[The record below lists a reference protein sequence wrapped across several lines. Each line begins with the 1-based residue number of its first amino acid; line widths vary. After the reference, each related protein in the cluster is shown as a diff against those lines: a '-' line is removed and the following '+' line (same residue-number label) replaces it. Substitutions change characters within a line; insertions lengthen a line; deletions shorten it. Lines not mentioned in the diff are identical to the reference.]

1 MKRPQLS
8 LDRKYIKICSY
19 AGLTTIATV
28 LILYFLYNTRG
39 VVSVTWSLF
48 MAVLRPI
55 VIGGIISYL
64 LRPVVRKL
72 EIFFKERGLEKIAKT
87 ASVVISIALA
97 LAIVFGIL
105 GVLVFTLVK
114 TVSTIDTGDINSLIS
129 YMQRDF
135 TSFTAKLEEY
145 LSMFGLS
152 AERISRI
159 ATAIVNGVSNIASGL
174 LFGVIFAIYFML
186 DDGNIS
192 KYWGRALRILSGNS
206 STAGMKQFLADADRV
221 FSGYIRGQFIDA
233 AIIGV
238 MTTIAMMVIGVP
250 NGTVVG
256 VLTGCGNLIPYVGP
270 VIGYLTLALVCIP
283 TGAWAKFLAGAVVLA
298 ILLFVDGNIIN
309 PRLLSS
315 NVMVHPLLVVA
326 ALIGGGAVGGFV
338 GMLIAVPTAA
348 LIKIQFDRYLDRRE
362 ARLAAEAKEKAAAAA
377 RDKGHGQ
384 QADAHRKRA
393 EARRESDLKKQAVRK
408 AETGKAS
415 KKSAGKP
422 AETKSEKASEK
433 PAGKKADPEKASEK
447 SAGKKADSDRNA
459 EKPAGR
465 KKTRRNKEQNPQE

>member
-1 MKRPQLS
+1 MKKPLIS
-8 LDRKYIKICSY
+8 LDHKYIKLCSY
-19 AGLTTIATV
+19 AAITV
-28 LILYFLYNTRG
+28 IITALILYFLYNTRG
-39 VVSVTWSLF
+39 VWSMAWGLF

-55 VIGGIISYL
+55 IIGGIISYL
-64 LRPVVRKL
+64 LRPVVKKL
-72 EIFFKERGLEKIAKT
+72 EIYFRDRGLEKIART
-87 ASVVISIALA
+87 GSVVISIILA

-105 GVLVFTLVK
+105 GVLVFTLVR
-114 TVSTIDTGDINSLIS
+114 TVSTISEGDISSLIS
-129 YMQRDF
+129 YMQHDF
-135 TSFTAKLEEY
+135 TSFTTKLEEY

-159 ATAIVNGVSNIASGL
+159 ASAIVNGVSNVASGL

-192 KYWGRALRILSGNS
+192 KYWMRALRIISGNS
-206 STAGMKQFLADADRV
+206 SPAGMKQFLADADRV

-238 MTTIAMMVIGVP
+238 MTTIAMMIIGVP

-283 TGAWAKFLAGAVVLA
+283 TGAWTKLIAGAIVLA

-348 LIKIQFDRYLDRRE
+348 LIKIQFDRYLDKQERK
-362 ARLAAEAKEKAAAAA
+362 LAKQALEKAESEQPAKKP
-377 RDKGHGQ
+377 DNIKQ
-384 QADAHRKRA
+384 Q
-393 EARRESDLKKQAVRK
+393 
-408 AETGKAS
+408 
-415 KKSAGKP
+415 
-422 AETKSEKASEK
+422 EKE
-433 PAGKKADPEKASEK
+433 
-447 SAGKKADSDRNA
+447 
-459 EKPAGR
+459 
-465 KKTRRNKEQNPQE
+465 

>member
-1 MKRPQLS
+1 MH
-8 LDRKYIKICSY
+8 
-19 AGLTTIATV
+19 A
-28 LILYFLYNTRG
+28 
-39 VVSVTWSLF
+39 
-48 MAVLRPI
+48 
-55 VIGGIISYL
+55 
-64 LRPVVRKL
+64 
-72 EIFFKERGLEKIAKT
+72 FK
-87 ASVVISIALA
+87 V
-97 LAIVFGIL
+97 
-105 GVLVFTLVK
+105 
-114 TVSTIDTGDINSLIS
+114 
-129 YMQRDF
+129 
-135 TSFTAKLEEY
+135 
-145 LSMFGLS
+145 
-152 AERISRI
+152 
-159 ATAIVNGVSNIASGL
+159 
-174 LFGVIFAIYFML
+174 
-186 DDGNIS
+186 
-192 KYWGRALRILSGNS
+192 LSGNTS
-206 STAGMKQFLADADRV
+206 HAGLKRFLADADRV

-377 RDKGHGQ
+377 RDTGHGQ
-384 QADAHRKRA
+384 QGDAHRKRA

-447 SAGKKADSDRNA
+447 PAGKKADSDRNS